1 MKHKSLAVFLI
12 LFSSVSL
19 FAEKYYISFEQS
31 EYEVSSYLKE
41 KNTSYSKEC
50 LSANNPKPWVPAG
63 GNNGKDSYI
72 EFKNCQ
78 FNNDFYISIGYVSKE
93 RPDLYKK
100 NSRPKVVSVYYSD
113 KGITKTFEL
122 KDTPDPQK
130 ITLFDDPR
138 YGGRYVKEND
148 KIIISFPEVY
158 EGTQYKDLCINFIAK
173 GILEVDSIFDFGS
186 SKYNDAFA
194 YAINLE
200 KSHFANIWNLKPGLY
215 SPFEAETSFPGNK
228 YDDDYRRYLLFVSK
242 EYVALFTERLWD
254 RMLQNETRDFTLVDN
269 YLYEDG
275 RYKKR
280 KLLITNDSINLIE
293 KNRQH
298 EIIFKLNN
306 ANNEKIKIQPNVQPP
321 YFILT
326 HETNVYS
333 QPNISSKVIYKT
345 SSFKQYKE
353 YDGSINYMPDES
365 QKNLDNNILEIT
377 GSKLVND
384 TVMFHVKNNSIEG
397 WISNSDLTIFTSN
410 KDKEEFY
417 NNGK

>member
-1 MKHKSLAVFLI
+1 MRHKFLAVFVLI
-12 LFSSVSL
+12 FPSFTLY
-19 FAEKYYISFEQS
+19 AEKYFISFEQN

-41 KNTSYSKEC
+41 KNISYSKEC
-50 LSANNPKPWVPAG
+50 LSANNPMPWVPAG
-63 GNNGKDSYI
+63 GNNGKGSYI
-72 EFKNCQ
+72 EFKNCE
-78 FNNDFYISIGYVSKE
+78 FNNDIYISIGYVSKE

-100 NSRPKVVSVYYSD
+100 NSRPKVVSIYYSD
-113 KGITKTFEL
+113 KKITKTFEL
-122 KDTPDPQK
+122 KDTPEPQK

-148 KIIISFPEVY
+148 KIIMSFPEVY

-173 GILEVDSIFDFGS
+173 EILEVDSIFDFGS
-186 SKYNDAFA
+186 SKYNNAFA
-194 YAINLE
+194 YAINGE
-200 KSHFANIWNLKPGLY
+200 KNHFANIWNLKPGLY
-215 SPFEAETSFPGNK
+215 SPFEAETSFPGNR
-228 YDDDYRRYLLFVSK
+228 YNDDYRRYLLFVSK

-275 RYKKR
+275 RYKTR

-293 KNRQH
+293 KNRQQ

-306 ANNEKIKIQPNVQPP
+306 ANNEKIKIKPNVQPP

-353 YDGSINYMPDES
+353 YDGSINYIPDES

-377 GSKLVND
+377 G
-384 TVMFHVKNNSIEG
+384 
-397 WISNSDLTIFTSN
+397 
-410 KDKEEFY
+410 
-417 NNGK
+417 

>member
-12 LFSSVSL
+12 IFSSVSL

-41 KNTSYSKEC
+41 KNISYSKEC
-50 LSANNPKPWVPAG
+50 LSASNPTPWVPAG

-72 EFKNCQ
+72 EFKNCE
-78 FNNDFYISIGYVSKE
+78 FNNDIYISIGYVSKD

-100 NSRPKVVSVYYSD
+100 NSRPKVISIYYSD
-113 KGITKTFEL
+113 KKITKTFEL
-122 KDTPDPQK
+122 EDTPEPQK

-173 GILEVDSIFDFGS
+173 GILEVDSTFDFGS
-186 SKYNDAFA
+186 SKYNDTFA
-194 YAINLE
+194 YAINRE
-200 KSHFANIWNLKPGLY
+200 KSHFPNIWNLKPGLY
-215 SPFEAETSFPGNK
+215 STFEAETSFPGNK
-228 YDDDYRRYLLFVSK
+228 YDDDYCRYLLLVSK
-242 EYVALFTERLWD
+242 EYVALFSERLWD
-254 RMLQNETRDFTLVDN
+254 RMLQNETRDFNLVDN
-269 YLYEDG
+269 YLCEDG
-275 RYKKR
+275 KNRQR
-280 KLLITNDSINLIE
+280 KLLITKDSVNLVE
-293 KNRQH
+293 KNRYQ
-298 EIIFKLNN
+298 EIVFKLNN
-306 ANNEKIKIQPNVQPP
+306 QNNNEIKIKPNVKPP

-333 QPNISSKVIYKT
+333 QPDISSNVIYKT

-353 YDGSINYMPDES
+353 IDGSIYYRPDES
-365 QKNLDNNILEIT
+365 PNNLDNNILEII

-397 WISNSDLTIFTSN
+397 WISNSDLTILTSN